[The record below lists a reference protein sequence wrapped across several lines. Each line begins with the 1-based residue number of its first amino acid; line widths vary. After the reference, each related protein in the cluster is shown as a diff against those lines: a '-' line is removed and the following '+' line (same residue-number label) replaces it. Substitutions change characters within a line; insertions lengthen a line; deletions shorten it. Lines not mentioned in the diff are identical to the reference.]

1 MFKYN
6 ELSDLKDGRL
16 VTPIK
21 CTDDDIIICLDE
33 NGREVELEFDDF
45 DFNKTVDER
54 LFIVDDGEDSSEE
67 LITEPEP
74 EEEIIPNI
82 PNDSSN
88 DIIQEPEPEE
98 EIIKPLPDK
107 DVINDSSYQEEVNNS
122 KSGWVET
129 NSKKLE
135 ILNMFGYDYKDL
147 KKVNIWKDTVL

>member
-33 NGREVELEFDDF
+33 NGREIELEFNDF

-54 LFIVDDGEDSSEE
+54 LFIVDDGEDSSD

-74 EEEIIPNI
+74 EEEIIPDI
-82 PNDSSN
+82 PDDSSN

-98 EIIKPLPDK
+98 EIIPDIPDG
-107 DVINDSSYQEEVNNS
+107 DVINDSSYHENVNNS
-122 KSGWVET
+122 KSGWIED
-129 NSKKLE
+129 SAKKIE
-135 ILNMFGYDYKDL
+135 ILNMFGYDYKNL
-147 KKVNIWKDTVL
+147 KKVNIWKDTVQ

>member
-6 ELSDLKDGRL
+6 ELSDVKDGRW

-54 LFIVDDGEDSSEE
+54 LFIVDDGEDFSEE
-67 LITEPEP
+67 LITEPQP
-74 EEEIIPNI
+74 KEEIIPDI
-82 PNDSSN
+82 PNDSSY
-88 DIIQEPEPEE
+88 DIIQEPEPE

-122 KSGWVET
+122 KSGWVE
-129 NSKKLE
+129 N
-135 ILNMFGYDYKDL
+135 N
-147 KKVNIWKDTVL
+147 

>member
-54 LFIVDDGEDSSEE
+54 LFIVDDGEDSLEE

-74 EEEIIPNI
+74 EEEIISDI

-98 EIIKPLPDK
+98 IIKPLPDK
-107 DVINDSSYQEEVNNS
+107 DVINDSSHQEEVNNS

-135 ILNMFGYDYKDL
+135 ILNMFGYGYKDL
-147 KKVNIWKDTVL
+147 KKVNIWKDTVQ

>member
-33 NGREVELEFDDF
+33 NGREIELEFNDF

-54 LFIVDDGEDSSEE
+54 LFIVDDGEDSSE

-74 EEEIIPNI
+74 EEEIIPDVTD
-82 PNDSSN
+82 DSSN
-88 DIIQEPEPEE
+88 NIIQEPEPEE
-98 EIIKPLPDK
+98 IIKPLPNE

-147 KKVNIWKDTVL
+147 KKVNIWKDTVS